1 MKLKS
6 LHVKNFRGIKDDE
19 LTFDD
24 VTVLIGRNG
33 VGKTSYLDALFLFC
47 NEKNITKNDFTYNET
62 TPNDLSMCIQITF
75 ENITDND
82 RKNFDINSNFI
93 MNNKQMIMKK
103 SFILKDDAVSK
114 PEFLIQKKQN
124 KDFDAFRNASGNNNK
139 TEYNKLKNGDY
150 PTLEKYTKV
159 SDAEKSLDEYEDEN
173 KFDNIKYQFT
183 DCDFN
188 IKKLITLTYVEA
200 NNPAIVGNKTV
211 EYSDLLNVDTLIL
224 DYWKNIHNERY
235 DKLMKKITDGAN
247 EMFDQ
252 TKYGSNLQEDI
263 NKYLTELAPNYKLM
277 INFTDSD
284 QEIKPPKSNITI
296 NENNK
301 QIPLSNV
308 GQGLQ
313 RSFIISTIRTLN
325 ESYKQDHDNSAS
337 TIKIIMIDEPELFQ
351 HPNQQKHFWDVLR
364 NFADHAQIIFSTH
377 SPYFISL
384 KHFNAIHQISKNPT
398 CGVKNHT
405 TSFSNILNEINNHEK
420 KSKCITDLEF
430 SDWLD
435 INATIN
441 IVEGFF
447 AKFVILVEGSRDC
460 APIKYMCDF
469 ISKKKNILHSKDM
482 TIIPCGGKGK
492 LNRLAT
498 IFQAFH
504 IECYVIWDSDYKVM
518 EKNID
523 EDKKREFERSRI
535 RDIKSNEILLRC
547 MNHSEMQDHP
557 DLIEKTFACFKENM
571 TSYIL
576 PFAEKCG
583 HKNLQKHELARWD
596 IINDIMMRDVNN
608 LPKLKNIAKN
618 ILSLAD

>member
-1 MKLKS
+1 
-6 LHVKNFRGIKDDE
+6 
-19 LTFDD
+19 
-24 VTVLIGRNG
+24 
-33 VGKTSYLDALFLFC
+33 
-47 NEKNITKNDFTYNET
+47 
-62 TPNDLSMCIQITF
+62 MCIQITF

-93 MNNKQMIMKK
+93 MDDKQMVMKRN
-103 SFILKDDAVSK
+103 FILKDDKISK
-114 PEFLIQKKQN
+114 SEFLIQKKQN

-139 TEYNKLKNGDY
+139 IEYNKLKNGDY

-200 NNPAIVGNKTV
+200 NNPAIVGNKTT

-224 DYWKNIHNERY
+224 DYWKNTHNERY

-384 KHFNAIHQISKNPT
+384 KHFNAIHQISKN
-398 CGVKNHT
+398 
-405 TSFSNILNEINNHEK
+405 
-420 KSKCITDLEF
+420 
-430 SDWLD
+430 
-435 INATIN
+435 
-441 IVEGFF
+441 
-447 AKFVILVEGSRDC
+447 
-460 APIKYMCDF
+460 
-469 ISKKKNILHSKDM
+469 
-482 TIIPCGGKGK
+482 
-492 LNRLAT
+492 
-498 IFQAFH
+498 
-504 IECYVIWDSDYKVM
+504 
-518 EKNID
+518 
-523 EDKKREFERSRI
+523 
-535 RDIKSNEILLRC
+535 
-547 MNHSEMQDHP
+547 
-557 DLIEKTFACFKENM
+557 
-571 TSYIL
+571 
-576 PFAEKCG
+576 
-583 HKNLQKHELARWD
+583 NLW
-596 IINDIMMRDVNN
+596 
-608 LPKLKNIAKN
+608 
-618 ILSLAD
+618 S